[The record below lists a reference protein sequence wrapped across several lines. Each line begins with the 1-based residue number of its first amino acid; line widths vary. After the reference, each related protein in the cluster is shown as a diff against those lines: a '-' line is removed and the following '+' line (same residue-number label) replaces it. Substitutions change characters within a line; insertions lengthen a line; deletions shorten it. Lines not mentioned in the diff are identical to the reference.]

1 MKIKITSYLI
11 DSSETV
17 VFEYQKLRNDEPQSL
32 ESVLESVLDQML
44 INEKLNSRIIWGGDT
59 FFVTIKSAT
68 KPANRTTC
76 YEVEIYEQGQPRELS
91 YCVSEAIKALFLIIS
106 FSLPIFS
113 EEYEIYEIQ
122 PGDNLTKISSYYE
135 ISIRDIVSINKDL
148 GLNVDKIFA
157 GKKIYIPKKS
167 LLRYESLC
175 FNPFTIL
182 SIERVKEG
190 EKYQDNFRN
199 KYAENCLKDIS
210 KKLDLSFFN
219 GIINVDD
226 EFFWKTYLSDEG
238 YSYYLINSYHFLNS
252 YFFCKEK
259 IKS

>member
-1 MKIKITSYLI
+1 MSA
-11 DSSETV
+11 
-17 VFEYQKLRNDEPQSL
+17 KL
-32 ESVLESVLDQML
+32 
-44 INEKLNSRIIWGGDT
+44 
-59 FFVTIKSAT
+59 
-68 KPANRTTC
+68 
-76 YEVEIYEQGQPRELS
+76 
-91 YCVSEAIKALFLIIS
+91 IKALFLIIS

-157 GKKIYIPKKS
+157 GKKIYIPKES
-167 LLRYESLC
+167 LLRYESFC

-226 EFFWKTYLSDEG
+226 EFF
-238 YSYYLINSYHFLNS
+238 
-252 YFFCKEK
+252 
-259 IKS
+259 